1 MVLLVVAAGAVGFG
15 VSRQRTVAEQR
26 IEALS
31 RLVADEADRAGA
43 SDPSLAMQLSLA
55 AYRIAPTPEAR
66 GSLLR
71 ASTLHAAT
79 RILGCAGAVNAVAIS
94 PHGHILAA
102 GSVDQV
108 VRLYDLSNTQGP
120 AVASSLIGAITGVA
134 FSPDGRA
141 LASASRD
148 NSGLKRVGGMT

>member
-1 MVLLVVAAGAVGFG
+1 LLVVAAGAVGFG

-79 RILGCAGAVNAVAIS
+79 RILGCAGAV
-94 PHGHILAA
+94 
-102 GSVDQV
+102 
-108 VRLYDLSNTQGP
+108 P